1 MKLVPA
7 LITAAAVI
15 ALVGCG
21 SKPRKEEVAECKF
34 LENPTERAPQ
44 WACAPYAVEGF
55 KDTGFGSY
63 QKTAA
68 GAQFAMDQA
77 AAKARAQL
85 ANQMKSRVSQMIR
98 DYAGTTGA
106 GATETVDRAAS
117 STTQQI
123 TSETLAGSKIVR
135 QAVDSK
141 GNVYVLVGMD
151 LEGSNKRIQEAL
163 NTSMRNQPALW
174 QQMQAGRSH
183 AEMQAEI
190 LKMGD
195 RK

>member
-1 MKLVPA
+1 MKLTPIAVG
-7 LITAAAVI
+7 LVAAFVLA
-15 ALVGCG
+15 GCG
-21 SKPRKEEVAECKF
+21 SNKKKEEVAECKF
-34 LENPTERAPQ
+34 LENPSERAPQ
-44 WACAPYAVEGF
+44 WACAPYTVEGF

-85 ANQMKSRVSQMIR
+85 ANQMKSRITQMIR

-123 TSETLAGSKIVR
+123 TAESLAGSKIVR
-135 QAVDSK
+135 QAVDAK

-151 LEGSNKRIQEAL
+151 IEGGNKRIQEAL

-174 QQMQAGRSH
+174 QQMQANRSQ

-195 RK
+195 RR